1 MSDDF
6 RRPVANGHQPIRKL
20 VSYALMGIGVLW
32 LAVTGVC
39 GSILL
44 GEPSE
49 TRLSSQDIFYAW
61 LLVGAAVL
69 VGGVFLLVGWLL
81 RTR

>member
-1 MSDDF
+1 MQRFASF
-6 RRPVANGHQPIRKL
+6 V
-20 VSYALMGIGVLW
+20 LMGIGVLW